1 MRTSNSAKNLVA
13 SISISVVSI
22 MLGFITRKIFVDE
35 VGVEYLGLNGL
46 LGNILGV
53 MTLLEG
59 GFAASVVYNLYKPI
73 ADDDRPAILAL
84 LQLYKKVYR
93 YIAIG
98 VAAFGVSLYPFLKY
112 FIADISQLQY
122 VGIVYAIFLFNSL
135 VQYFTAYKW
144 SLINVSQKNYKL
156 AGINM
161 VYQVGLSVAKILV
174 LYYTKNYIMYLV
186 VESIFGI
193 CLNVAIVRKANRL
206 FPYIVN
212 APKYVVAA
220 DVKKKIVTNMK
231 ALFLHSLGGYF
242 MHSTDNIVISAYIG
256 VGIVGLYSNYTL
268 LITTIRSFTS
278 QILSSFSESVG
289 NLIASES
296 SDYAYN
302 IFKTI
307 FFVNFVCISVP
318 IVIISTTIQPFMA
331 FWLGEKYLLSTATL
345 CIILVNFYLDG
356 MRSSAYTFK
365 VKSGIFTQDKF
376 TPLMQGIIN
385 LCLSI
390 LFVRWWG
397 LAGVLAATAISIM
410 SIAFWQWPR
419 LIYKYTFHR
428 SVWPYFRRYAAYTA
442 VFGVALG
449 LSLLICSFVHV
460 GPHLLQA
467 VCNGV
472 ISLLVTCALYF
483 VVFRRTE
490 EFRSLR
496 AHAAMLHIP
505 FLHRG

>member
-46 LGNILGV
+46 LCNILGV
-53 MTLLEG
+53 MTLIEG
-59 GFAASVVYNLYKPI
+59 GFAGSVTYHLCKPV
-73 ADDDRPAILAL
+73 AQDDRPAILAL

-98 VAAFGVSLYPFLKY
+98 VAAFGVALYPFLKY

-135 VQYFTAYKW
+135 IQYFTAYKW

-161 VYQVGLSVAKILV
+161 IYQVGLSVGKILV
-174 LYYTKNYIMYLV
+174 LYYTKDYILYLV

-193 CLNVAIVRKANRL
+193 GLNVAMVRKCNKMY
-206 FPYIVN
+206 PYVVN
-212 APKYVVAA
+212 APKYKV
-220 DVKKKIVTNMK
+220 DKKVKNSIITNMK
-231 ALFLHSLGGYF
+231 ALFWHQLGGYF
-242 MHSTDNIVISAYIG
+242 VHSTDNIVISAYIG

-268 LITTIRSFTS
+268 LISTIKGFAS
-278 QILSSFSESVG
+278 QALSSFSDSVG
-289 NLIASES
+289 HLIASES
-296 SDYAYN
+296 NEYAYN

-307 FFVNFVCISVP
+307 FFVNFLCTSVP
-318 IVIISTTIQPFMA
+318 IIIISTSIQPFIS
-331 FWLGEKYLLSTATL
+331 FWLGSEYQLSTAIL
-345 CIILVNFYLDG
+345 AIILVNFYVEG
-356 MRSSAYTFK
+356 MRRASYIFK

-376 TPLMQGIIN
+376 TPLIQGLLN
-385 LCLSI
+385 FGMSL
-390 LFVRWWG
+390 LFVRYWG
-397 LAGVLAATAISIM
+397 LAGVLAATAISMFAI
-410 SIAFWQWPR
+410 SFWQWPR